1 MGEKK
6 VTIATAATR
15 YKGKYY
21 TGWRHCFIGQ
31 QMLRDGV
38 CEAPFPGGKD
48 QAFLTSEGKWV
59 DRKEA
64 LKIARESGQCIR
76 KCGDPNNLYSEELWD
91 INGVPYTN
99 EKE

>member
-1 MGEKK
+1 MSEK
-6 VTIATAATR
+6 VTIAIASIR
-15 YKGKYY
+15 HKGKIY

-31 QMLRDGV
+31 QMVRDGV
-38 CEAPFPGGKD
+38 CTPPFPSGKD

-64 LKIARESGQCIR
+64 LKIAREAGQVIR

-91 INGVPYTN
+91 IHGVPYKD
-99 EKE
+99 EKSE